1 MKKALFLDR
10 DGVLNVERGEYTYLL
25 EDFEI
30 LPDVLE
36 SLKLATVK
44 GYVLIVISNQGGIAK
59 GVYSHKN
66 VELVHQKLIDNLASE
81 GVLLDEIYYCPHH
94 DEVGKCLCRKPNSL
108 MLEKAI
114 ARFNISASD
123 SVFIGDSERDIL
135 AAEKVGVNG
144 ILIASNSGILEI
156 VKGLK

>member
-36 SLKLATVK
+36 SLKLASIK

-66 VELVHQKLIDNLASE
+66 VELVHQKLIDSLASE